1 MLSQLAA
8 EYFARSPV
16 LAFPIVALGL
26 FLLVFVGVSVRAIT
40 RSQRDIESLAALP
53 LQDSVGTKEGSHHG

>member
-16 LAFPIVALGL
+16 LAFPIAALGL
-26 FLLVFVGVSVRAIT
+26 FILVFVGVSVRAMT
-40 RSQRDIESLAALP
+40 RSQRDIASLAALP
-53 LQDSVGTKEGSHHG
+53 LQDSEREQEVDHHG